1 MASNAEP
8 SDDTPSRGSAAL
20 ATYDPRQYQNPH
32 PDDRDDGGAGK
43 SKSKNK
49 AKASKDTSGKAAA
62 DGSHCCYHC
71 GTAGAKS
78 CCGGCHR
85 AWYCGH
91 ACQKAAWRGHK
102 KACKAAQRAEA
113 RRAQRGYTGGS
124 VGYQATSTSTQNCT
138 RVAAGMFPRAGV
150 AAECDTVCSSA
161 SCAKEVLKGTSNPDP
176 SCRFDTEAHTRTRV
190 VDWYLARSARSKYT
204 AHPPTKK

>member
-1 MASNAEP
+1 MAWH
-8 SDDTPSRGSAAL
+8 GV
-20 ATYDPRQYQNPH
+20 
-32 PDDRDDGGAGK
+32 
-43 SKSKNK
+43 
-49 AKASKDTSGKAAA
+49 
-62 DGSHCCYHC
+62 
-71 GTAGAKS
+71 
-78 CCGGCHR
+78 
-85 AWYCGH
+85 
-91 ACQKAAWRGHK
+91 AWRGMAWRRRCRGRGKSTEVVWHGGVV
-102 KACKAAQRAEA
+102 A
-113 RRAQRGYTGGS
+113 RRMYHGMAALAQRGYTGGS

-190 VDWYLARSARSKYT
+190 VDRYLARSARSKHT